1 MIINAE
7 NLILGRLA
15 SFAAKESL
23 IGNEIKI
30 INCNNAVI
38 IGSRKNILSEYKKD
52 SERKTPRKGP
62 FIPRTT
68 ERFVKRVIRGM
79 LPRDRNKGREA
90 LKRIRCYKL
99 IPESLK
105 NKETISLDK
114 INVHKTDN
122 INFIRVQEVCKHL
135 GGK

>member
-1 MIINAE
+1 MIIDAE

-30 INCNNAVI
+30 INCKDAVV
-38 IGSRKNILSEYKKD
+38 IGSRKNILSKYKKN

-68 ERFVKRVIRGM
+68 DRFVKRTIRGM
-79 LPRDRNKGREA
+79 LPRDRSKGREA
-90 LKRIRCYKL
+90 MKRIRCYKS

-105 NKETISLDK
+105 SKETLLLDK
-114 INVHKTDN
+114 INVHKTSN
-122 INFIRVQEVCKHL
+122 INFVRVQEICKHL